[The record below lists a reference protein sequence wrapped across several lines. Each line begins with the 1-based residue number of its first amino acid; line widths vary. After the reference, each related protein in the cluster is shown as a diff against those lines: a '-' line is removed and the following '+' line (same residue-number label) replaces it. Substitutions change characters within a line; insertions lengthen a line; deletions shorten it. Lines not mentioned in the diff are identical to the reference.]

1 MEVVLLTTS
10 ATGVSSASAAFHII
24 ITNASGSFLH
34 AGFQFSDPV
43 ADTDSKA
50 TARPFATA
58 LLHEVGS
65 FRMVVV
71 APVFFKDVIT
81 I

>member
-10 ATGVSSASAAFHII
+10 STGVSSASAAFHII

-50 TARPFATA
+50 TTRTFADA
-58 LLHEVGS
+58 LCHEVGR

-71 APVFFKDVIT
+71 ATVFFKDVIT

>member
-10 ATGVSSASAAFHII
+10 ATGVSSASTAFHII

-50 TARPFATA
+50 TARPFAAA
-58 LLHEVGS
+58 L
-65 FRMVVV
+65 
-71 APVFFKDVIT
+71 
-81 I
+81 

>member
-34 AGFQFSDPV
+34 AGFQFSAPV
-43 ADTDSKA
+43 ADTASNA
-50 TARPFATA
+50 AARPVASA
-58 LLHEVGS
+58 L
-65 FRMVVV
+65 
-71 APVFFKDVIT
+71 
-81 I
+81 

>member
-43 ADTDSKA
+43 ADTC
-50 TARPFATA
+50 
-58 LLHEVGS
+58 LLYTS
-65 FRMVVV
+65 D
-71 APVFFKDVIT
+71 AADD
-81 I
+81 